1 MTAIRPRVNLRPL
14 ALGTFSFVF
23 LAAMWQLLA
32 STGVLNEFLTSSP
45 ARVVSAASGQIS
57 SGVLPRA
64 LGASLGE
71 LGIGFGMAVVVGI
84 GLGLITGWH
93 RSAEYAVDPFIS
105 LGYSAPFIALYP
117 VFTVLFGLGR
127 PTVIV
132 TCFLLGVFP
141 IIVNTSRGIKSVDPK
156 LIQVARSF
164 GARDRQTFTKVCI
177 PAAVQPIMA
186 GLRLGIGQSLLGVVI
201 GELFAGNAGIGYS
214 ISYYGGLLKTDDMLV
229 DVVVIGI
236 LGVLL
241 TGAIGL
247 IERRL
252 ESWRPELTNH

>member
-1 MTAIRPRVNLRPL
+1 MTLLMSPRLRPF
-14 ALGTFSFVF
+14 ALGTLSFVF
-23 LAAMWQLLA
+23 LAALWQILA
-32 STGVLNEFLTSSP
+32 SAGILNEFLVSSP
-45 ARVVSAASGQIS
+45 SRVVSAASSEIS
-57 SGVLPRA
+57 SGALTTA

-71 LGIGFGMAVVVGI
+71 LGIGFGMALVVGI
-84 GLGLITGWH
+84 GLGLIIGWY
-93 RSAEYAVDPFIS
+93 RAAEYAVDPFIS

-132 TCFLLGVFP
+132 TCFLLALFP
-141 IIVNTSRGIKSVDPK
+141 ILVNTSRGIKNVDPK

-164 GARDRQTFTKVCI
+164 GAKDHEIFRKVSI

-186 GLRLGIGQSLLGVVI
+186 GLRLGVGQALLGVII
-201 GELFAGNAGIGYS
+201 GELFAGNAGIGYD
-214 ISYYGGLLKTDDMLV
+214 IAYYGGLLKTDDMV
-229 DVVVIGI
+229 VSVVVVGI

-241 TGAIGL
+241 TTAVGV

-252 ESWRPELTNH
+252 DAWRPELTNN